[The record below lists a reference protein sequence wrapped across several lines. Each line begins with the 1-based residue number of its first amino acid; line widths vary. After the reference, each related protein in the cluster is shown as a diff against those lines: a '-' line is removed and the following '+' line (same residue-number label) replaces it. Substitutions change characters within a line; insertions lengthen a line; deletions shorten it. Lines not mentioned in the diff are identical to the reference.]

1 MLTMPATIP
10 LVPIEGEFLQ
20 NREKGSRVGAVNSRK
35 REVRAK
41 DSARSFNKVQ
51 WPKLLGLI
59 SDGLSVADS
68 MKQAKITRAQLEGAL
83 RTDDALAEQYKNA
96 KLVSIRVRW
105 DIDTLEM
112 MFAEVANGKTVA
124 QACTAVFRDDEVN
137 SFYRLILSDKAIRAM
152 YDDARTVQAE
162 KMALDD
168 LIELADDSSNDLT
181 EEGRA
186 NSANVNRSR
195 LQVETRKWIA
205 GKLNFKRF
213 GDKQQVDLEANIV
226 VDHAA
231 RLEAARKRKE
241 EAHKNVGRRTENGG
255 I

>member
-1 MLTMPATIP
+1 MSAVPSTIP
-10 LVPIEGEFLQ
+10 LVPVEGEFLQ
-20 NREKGSRVGAVNSRK
+20 GRAKRQSVNGMAKRSVG
-35 REVRAK
+35 AK
-41 DSARSFNKVQ
+41 DSARAFNKTQ

-59 SDGLSVADS
+59 SDGLSVKDS
-68 MKQAKITRAQLEGAL
+68 MTAAKISRAQLEGSL
-83 RTDDALAEQYKNA
+83 RTDVKMAEQYKNA
-96 KLVSIRVRW
+96 KLSAIRKRW
-105 DIDTLEM
+105 DIDTLEL
-112 MFAEVANGKTVA
+112 MFAEVAGGKTVQ
-124 QACTAVFRDDEVN
+124 QACDAVFRDDEIHN
-137 SFYRLILSDKAIRAM
+137 FYRLILGDKSIRAM
-152 YDDARTVQAE
+152 YDDARTIQAE

-168 LIELADDSSNDLT
+168 LIELADDKADDLT

-205 GKLNFKRF
+205 GRLNFKRF

-241 EAHKNVGRRTENGG
+241 EAHKNPNRRNENDDS